1 MSALLG
7 TYQQWR
13 GRSNLCRALIWAQCA
28 PSLHDFARNKGK
40 ICDENCLQILQTD
53 TNEDFDLR

>member
-13 GRSNLCRALIWAQCA
+13 GRSNLCRALIWAQRA

-40 ICDENCLQILQTD
+40 ICDEIVCKSYKLTQMKIST
-53 TNEDFDLR
+53 LR